1 LLLPAIGKKHDE
13 MVRELRN
20 EGNNEVFS
28 LLRRSGLQNF
38 LSDGQM
44 GTLQRFCRSSERRPG
59 ATLFRQGEP
68 ANALYVLVDGMV
80 ELRARP
86 PGRRLYR
93 TVEVAM
99 PSCTCGDESLFD
111 HDRYLTGARMLEG
124 GRMLALSRGAW
135 ERLNEAHPEIALG
148 VLKCAGK
155 CLIQT
160 IRRAAILT
168 HSPAEDALRILL
180 QELSADGKGRR
191 GGMVPVHM
199 THAQLAGLLH
209 LSRETISRMLRELE
223 NQGMVELG
231 RGVIR
236 VNVS

>member
-1 LLLPAIGKKHDE
+1 
-13 MVRELRN
+13 M
-20 EGNNEVFS
+20 
-28 LLRRSGLQNF
+28 LRRTGLQNF
-38 LSDGQM
+38 LSEEQM
-44 GTLQRFCRSSERRPG
+44 GILQQFCRSTERRAG

-68 ANALYVLVDGMV
+68 ADALYVLVDGLA

-99 PSCTCGDESLFD
+99 PSCTCGDESLFE
-111 HDRYLTGARMLEG
+111 HDRYLSGARMLEG
-124 GRMLALSRGAW
+124 GRMLTLSRQAF
-135 ERLNEAHPEIALG
+135 ERLHEAQPEIALQ
-148 VLKCAGK
+148 VLRCAGN

-168 HSPAEDALRILL
+168 HAPAEVALRILL
-180 QELSADGKGRR
+180 QELASNGKGRR
-191 GGMVPVHM
+191 GGMVPVRM

-209 LSRETISRMLRELE
+209 LSRETISRMLGELE
-223 NQGMVELG
+223 DEGVVELG

-236 VNVS
+236 VMVHVS